1 MRFPWP
7 RSRDVTITCRRAV
20 ELVTAYLDG
29 ALSTDDQT
37 RFETHLIYCPPCV
50 EHLKHVRATIQ
61 ATGRLRHQRPRSSS
75 PHGSDGSLPPVAGRG
90 HFMTRRGP
98 RTGETTARNTSSCRR
113 TNG

>member
-37 RFETHLIYCPPCV
+37 RFETHLIYCRPCV
-50 EHLKHVRATIQ
+50 EHLKHVRATIH
-61 ATGRLRHQRPRSSS
+61 ATGRLRINDLDPQARTDLMDLYRRWQ
-75 PHGSDGSLPPVAGRG
+75 AGG
-90 HFMTRRGP
+90 
-98 RTGETTARNTSSCRR
+98 TS
-113 TNG
+113 